1 VLEDALNT
9 FTSSQQVHAR
19 VARNGQNFGFIDLQ
33 DVISEIPRFALQNE
47 HIY

>member
-1 VLEDALNT
+1 MLEDALNT

-19 VARNGQNFGFIDLQ
+19 VARNGENFGFINLQ

-47 HIY
+47 NIY